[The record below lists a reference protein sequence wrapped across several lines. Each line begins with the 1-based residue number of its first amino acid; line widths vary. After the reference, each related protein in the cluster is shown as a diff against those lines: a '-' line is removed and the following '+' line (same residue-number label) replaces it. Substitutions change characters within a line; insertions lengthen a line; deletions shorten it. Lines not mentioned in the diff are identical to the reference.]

1 MSIAVRLLVHFR
13 ADFKQKR
20 ELLTQYYP
28 SFGVPATI
36 FITILHLS
44 ISFPFF
50 PENLSPRRFHNW
62 TRAPTGW
69 PMRRSKG
76 KCSIC
81 FRSQPIFSSFLPVRT
96 CIFFAGMRSLSQSGP
111 SFPTSPLWVYSLS
124 FLSYVKISKVH
135 EIPTEWLL
143 LGYLAATLQWL
154 IVVLNPTTG
163 AIRSPRFSE
172 FITDH
177 HHIHRRK
184 SSDRRPFGVSRN
196 TFLALQRFGD
206 NAVWMG

>member
-96 CIFFAGMRSLSQSGP
+96 CIFFRGHAKP
-111 SFPTSPLWVYSLS
+111 
-124 FLSYVKISKVH
+124 I
-135 EIPTEWLL
+135 
-143 LGYLAATLQWL
+143 
-154 IVVLNPTTG
+154 
-163 AIRSPRFSE
+163 AIRPFISDFTSVSLFFVLSE
-172 FITDH
+172 LRENIQ
-177 HHIHRRK
+177 
-184 SSDRRPFGVSRN
+184 SS
-196 TFLALQRFGD
+196 
-206 NAVWMG
+206 